1 MPVPE
6 ELVELLKNYE
16 LRLRKGKNSLRAY
29 HQSLPIMLVY
39 KFRKKNVVIELGYE
53 EELREHLE
61 DLAEEG
67 EDMETYI
74 DDVLSELRDI
84 AIESGRLLEEKGY
97 SVELR
102 LREGENDIRDL
113 MEEILEEYVEY
124 EYEEE

>member
-1 MPVPE
+1 MPVTE

-39 KFRKKNVVIELGYE
+39 KFRKKSVVIELGYE

-67 EDMETYI
+67 EDMEAYI

-84 AIESGRLLEEKGY
+84 AIESSRLLEEKGY

-113 MEEILEEYVEY
+113 MEEVLEEYVEY

>member
-16 LRLRKGKNSLRAY
+16 LRLRKGKSSLKAY

-39 KFRKKNVVIELGYE
+39 RFRKKSVVIELGYE
-53 EELREHLE
+53 EELREYFE

-67 EDMETYI
+67 EDMEDYV

-84 AIESGRLLEEKGY
+84 AIESSRLLEEKGY

-102 LREGENDIRDL
+102 LREGENDIKDL
-113 MEEILEEYVEY
+113 LEEVLEEYVEY